1 MMNDFVR
8 SYIKF
13 KIKRLS
19 ELASF
24 FFNGYNEELINKWLA
39 SYFETYTNTYYYN
52 ILATLDDAEIF
63 DLNTVQL
70 EFLGIKEDLLDEY
83 NDYELSV
90 ENIDYEKHKMAIS
103 DMVDICLFICK
114 VDTFVFSSKDNIY
127 EEFIELINNY
137 PGLKLRLGDNLGKL
151 ITKLKESYVV
161 EEKIFS
167 DANSYFLM
175 DYSQELKKG
184 KLYNTKLKHNIK
196 ILESNYKR
204 SMVERVY
211 SDDRFTIEKIRNSFF
226 KLPRDIMRK
235 FIKGE
240 KLGKYIIMLD
250 DKVFQRGN
258 IDLFRMIDNP
268 FLKRYLVIGV
278 SFNSYAYHKDFLEY
292 LGFKYACYQDLS
304 HISEVLDKLN
314 SIDAEKFF
322 SYILVTDYKD
332 KEKALIQGYE
342 CSEDLELYITKE
354 D

>member
-1 MMNDFVR
+1 MINDFVR
-8 SYIKF
+8 SYIRF

-19 ELASF
+19 EFASF
-24 FFNGYNEELINKWLA
+24 FFNGYNDELIIKWLG
-39 SYFETYTNTYYYN
+39 SYFDTYTNTYYYN
-52 ILATLDDAEIF
+52 ILATLDTAEVF
-63 DLNTVQL
+63 DLNTVRL
-70 EFLGIKEDLLDEY
+70 EFLGIKEDILDEY
-83 NDYELSV
+83 NDYELTV
-90 ENIDYEKHKMAIS
+90 ENVDYGKHRDAIS

-114 VDTFVFSSKDNIY
+114 LDTFKFSSKDNIND
-127 EEFIELINNY
+127 EFIELINNY

-151 ITKLKESYVV
+151 ITKIKETYVL

-167 DANSYFLM
+167 DVNSFFLI

-184 KLYNTKLKHNIK
+184 KLYNTKLRHNIK
-196 ILESNYKR
+196 ILESNYKK

-226 KLPRDIMRK
+226 KLSRDLMK
-235 FIKGE
+235 MFSKGE

-292 LGFKYACYQDLS
+292 LGFRYACYQDLS

-322 SYILVTDYKD
+322 DYILITDYKD
-332 KEKALIQGYE
+332 KEKDLILGYE
-342 CSEDLELYITKE
+342 CSEGIELYITRE